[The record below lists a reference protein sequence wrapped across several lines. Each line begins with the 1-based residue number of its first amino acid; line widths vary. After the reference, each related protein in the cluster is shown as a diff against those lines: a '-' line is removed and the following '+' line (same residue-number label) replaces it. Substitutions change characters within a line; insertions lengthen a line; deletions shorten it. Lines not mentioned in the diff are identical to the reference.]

1 MRGMRRFALVVA
13 WLGATVL
20 VTTTAWAV
28 VSAVENR
35 VSDRPLTPLI
45 ATTVAAND
53 QTTTTTTLPP
63 VTDPSAEEAPS
74 TTDHEPTTTTTTVP
88 RTTITTE
95 GSVGSTGN
103 GGPRVTTTTTTTST
117 TVPTTTTTEDTTTT
131 TTSPDEWETKT
142 VGSPGGT
149 VTIRHRPGE
158 VVLIAT
164 QAAPGFYVEVDDTG
178 PPEVKVEF
186 EDFADTV
193 KVKVKIRYENGVLVE
208 DITEDQS

>member
-1 MRGMRRFALVVA
+1 MRGMRRSALVVA

-53 QTTTTTTLPP
+53 QTATTTTLPP

-88 RTTITTE
+88 RTTTTTE

-117 TVPTTTTTEDTTTT
+117 TVPTT

-164 QAAPGFYVEVDDTG
+164 QAAPGFYVEVDDPG

-193 KVKVKIRYENGVLVE
+193 KVEVKIRYENGVLVE